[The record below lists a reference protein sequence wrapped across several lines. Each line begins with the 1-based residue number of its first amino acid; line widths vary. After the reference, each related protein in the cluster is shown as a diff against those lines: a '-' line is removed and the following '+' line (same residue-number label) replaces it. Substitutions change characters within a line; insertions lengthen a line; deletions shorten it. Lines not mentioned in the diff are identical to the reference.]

1 MRIVYLLSFS
11 LAFLATFAQTPKF
24 INYQGIARDA
34 SGNPIVN
41 QSVNLSF
48 TITNGI
54 LPAYTDNKLTNTNAF
69 GLFNTTIGSASNPI
83 TSNLSSGSYNLIV
96 SINGN
101 VLSPQNL
108 ASVPYALHAETASS
122 APAPTVN
129 FSGGVLSVGGNT
141 TSIPGGSVYS
151 AGSAINISTTGVIS
165 NVSPDQTVTITSSG
179 VATVNSSYPF
189 FNVGVPNPSLS
200 FSNLTNILTLTQGTF
215 ATTASLTGS
224 GSSTVTIT
232 GTNNAVVTPTTGT
245 SFMINV
251 PTQTFTQLSNTITSN
266 LGGTFILPASINTTL
281 TGINNA
287 IVTPTIGNNFSVNV
301 PLQNFTVSTNTV
313 TSNLGGNFIIPTQ
326 SLTLSGSTLT
336 SGPSSNSVNLAG
348 VIGNDWSLNGNAGT
362 IFGSNNLGTTDNN
375 AMSIITNS
383 LSRIG
388 INTSTISGAGGV
400 VIGGNTS
407 SASLGKDLTLQGGLS
422 ASTSDQTYGHFAIR
436 GGNLSSA
443 NQAFMSFNNSIAGV
457 VGYIGDRSASD
468 NDLYLHAASNLRLSA
483 SGATAN
489 PVFYVNGASNNI
501 AIGGFTSPVAKLDV
515 QATHT
520 AAAINGI
527 NNGFTTSTFA
537 YGVYGETN
545 SSSAQGAA
553 IKGNNLSVGA
563 GVSGVNF
570 TGGASADAHGVF
582 GETNSTAVNAYGVFG
597 RNSGTGSGVYGRATS
612 TTAINAYGVYG
623 QNIGIG
629 AGVSG
634 INTGSISNNNAHGVL
649 GLTQNANPS
658 AAGVYGAN
666 DGAGP
671 SILAEKTGTST
682 GNVLKLIN
690 ANSSNNTSVLFAT
703 TSALSGGTAGEFNAS
718 NGNAI
723 LATNNSN
730 SFATISAINS
740 GIGNVINTSATGTGN
755 GINVAAVGGFGIDV
769 SNNGGNPAI
778 RAINNGGGVSLFLS
792 KTGTAGGNVGYFE
805 NLSSTNTAA
814 VINAVNNSSIQMS
827 PVINAASNSTIASI
841 GVQLQNSHLKSIG
854 GLTATITHTNSFGG
868 LPAGG
873 YNITPINCTD
883 VKGTILIANPS
894 FTTTPSGALAD
905 FVVPFNKPYGTTP
918 IIILTQQ
925 FTGGE
930 ISKFT
935 IQLLSTGSNDFTFR
949 LVNLTA
955 APIILTGT
963 EQIKLNYFVI
973 E

>member
-1 MRIVYLLSFS
+1 MKKQLSI
-11 LAFLATFAQTPKF
+11 FLALLTTLVVNAQTPKF

-48 TITNGI
+48 TITNGVA
-54 LPAYTDNKLTNTNAF
+54 PAYTDNKLANTNAF
-69 GLFNTTIGSASNPI
+69 GLFNTTIGSIGNPI
-83 TSNLSSGSYNLIV
+83 TSNLSNGSYSLVV
-96 SINGN
+96 SINGS

-129 FSGGVLSVGGNT
+129 FSGGILSVGGNT

-151 AGSAINISTTGVIS
+151 AGTAISISTTGVIS
-165 NVSPDQTVTITSSG
+165 NLFPDQTVTITSSG
-179 VATVNSSYPF
+179 VATVNSSYPS
-189 FNVGVPNPSLS
+189 FNVGVPNPNLS
-200 FSNLTNILTLTQGTF
+200 FSNATNILTLTQGTF
-215 ATTASLTGS
+215 ATTASLAGS

-266 LGGTFILPASINTTL
+266 LGGTFILPAAINTTL

-287 IVTPTIGNNFSVNV
+287 IVTPTTGNNFNVNV

-362 IFGSNNLGTTDNN
+362 IFGINSFGTTDNN
-375 AMSIITNS
+375 ALSVITNS
-383 LSRIG
+383 ISRIG
-388 INTSTISGAGGV
+388 INTSTTTGAGGV

-407 SASLGKDLTLQGGLS
+407 LTSLGKDLTLQGGLS
-422 ASTSDQTYGHFAIR
+422 TVSDLTNGHMAIR
-436 GGNLSSA
+436 GNSNSAA
-443 NQAFMSFNNSIAGV
+443 NQAFMTFSGGPLALIR
-457 VGYIGDRSASD
+457 GYLGDKNTTDDDITLFAQ
-468 NDLYLHAASNLRLSA
+468 NNLRLTTSSA
-483 SGATAN
+483 TLN
-489 PVFYVNGASNNI
+489 PNFFMNGSTNNI
-501 AIGGFTSPVAKLDV
+501 AVGGFTNAVAKLDV
-515 QATHT
+515 QTTHS
-520 AAAINGI
+520 AAAVNGI
-527 NNGFTTSTFA
+527 NNGFTSSTMA

-563 GVSGVNF
+563 GVSGVNS

-597 RNSGTGSGVYGRATS
+597 RNFGTGSGVYGRAT
-612 TTAINAYGVYG
+612 TTSAINAYGVYG

-629 AGVSG
+629 SGVHG
-634 INTGSISNNNAHGVL
+634 INTGSISNSNAHGVL
-649 GLTQNANPS
+649 GITQNTDLN
-658 AAGVYGAN
+658 AAGVYGSN
-666 DGAGP
+666 ESNGP
-671 SILAEKTGTST
+671 SIKAEKMIPFT
-682 GNVLKLIN
+682 GNALKVV
-690 ANSSNNTSVLFAT
+690 NSNPSNTS
-703 TSALSGGTAGEFNAS
+703 SALLASSGGSTTAGEFSANTGYALQAYNNS
-718 NGNAI
+718 PT
-723 LATNNSN
+723 LATIN
-730 SFATISAINS
+730 AINS
-740 GIGNVINTSATGTGN
+740 GAGTVINAASSGNGNGIAVAAVNGIGIDVNNTGTNAALKASNSGTGNSIFANKAGSATG
-755 GINVAAVGGFGIDV
+755 NVAF
-769 SNNGGNPAI
+769 
-778 RAINNGGGVSLFLS
+778 
-792 KTGTAGGNVGYFE
+792 FE
-805 NLSSTNTAA
+805 NLSSS
-814 VINAVNNSSIQMS
+814 NSSAVLNVQNSSLIQMS
-827 PVINAASNSTIASI
+827 PVINASSISTIAAI

-854 GLTATITHTNSFGG
+854 GLTTSITHTNSFGG

-873 YNITPINCTD
+873 YNITPSNCTD

-925 FTGGE
+925 YTGGE

-935 IQLLSTGSNDFTFR
+935 IQLLSTGTNDFTFR

-955 APIILTGT
+955 APLILTGT